1 MRVLAK
7 FFICLALTLAIVGG
21 PAVALAQ
28 GFKWW
33 HSERFQTELA
43 LTDEQ
48 VTRLDEIFQ
57 ALQPT
62 LRTQKDTLDKYEAKL
77 SAVLADPRADEA
89 LVLQAAEK
97 TEAARSELSKSRTLL
112 TFRMG
117 RILTSDQ
124 NVKLKALYEQWA
136 RERRNR
142 PSQQHRDHRGR

>member
-1 MRVLAK
+1 MRSSAK
-7 FFICLALTLAIVGG
+7 FFVCLVLSLGMLTS
-21 PAVALAQ
+21 PAAAGAQ
-28 GFKWW
+28 SFKWW
-33 HSERFQTELA
+33 QHDRFRSELA

-62 LRTQKDTLDKYEAKL
+62 LRAQKETLDKFEAKL
-77 SAVLADPRADEA
+77 SAVIGDPRADEA
-89 LVLQAAEK
+89 MVLAAAERS
-97 TEAARSELSKSRTLL
+97 EAARSELSKSRTLL

-142 PSQQHRDHRGR
+142 SSQHRDHREQ

>member
-1 MRVLAK
+1 MRSSVK
-7 FFICLALTLAIVGG
+7 FFVCLVLSIATLTS
-21 PAVALAQ
+21 PALASAQ
-28 GFKWW
+28 SFKWW
-33 HSERFQTELA
+33 QHDRFRSELA

-62 LRTQKDTLDKYEAKL
+62 LRDQKETLDKFEAKL
-77 SAVLADPRADEA
+77 SAVISDPRADEA
-89 LVLQAAEK
+89 MVLAAAERS
-97 TEAARSELSKSRTLL
+97 EAARSELSKSRTLL

-142 PSQQHRDHRGR
+142 SSQQRRDQRGR

>member
-1 MRVLAK
+1 MSL
-7 FFICLALTLAIVGG
+7 LLLTW
-21 PAVALAQ
+21 PAAASAQ

-33 HSERFQTELA
+33 HNDRFQSELA
-43 LTDEQ
+43 LTEEQ

-62 LRTQKDTLDKYEAKL
+62 LKEQKATLDEYEAKL
-77 SAVLADPRADEA
+77 SAVISDARADEA
-89 LVLQAAEK
+89 MVLHAAEK
-97 TEAARSELSKSRTLL
+97 TEAARGELSKSRTLL

-142 PSQQHRDHRGR
+142 PSQPHRDHRGR